1 MNPSPV
7 ESARQ
12 ACENI
17 LRAEQDYNIE
27 RKILPGENAVVA
39 RMLSRGL
46 ELAQAYEEL
55 HGKLSPHPYA
65 LEALLGLVLSTAA
78 HWSPEKISEARDARS
93 GLDSLNRQIAK
104 KAAELGGLLDQ
115 RTHLSNTSGFS
126 SATHYHVVEVINAA
140 AKGRNHRFTTY
151 VQDQLDALR
160 DRFDLSYW
168 PTPSEF
174 VEEMARDA
182 GAAVTEASD
191 PLTAAATAAIR
202 PSRADFFKALLAA
215 IEENGARQHGQ
226 LPSGFKVSDGALAAL
241 ATCAL
246 DLGPD
251 DLVHGPYVKRL
262 RQRERDG
269 TK

>member
-1 MNPSPV
+1 MSLSQAK
-7 ESARQ
+7 SARQ

-17 LRAEQDYNIE
+17 LRAGQAYNIE
-27 RKILPGENAVVA
+27 RKILPGENAVAA
-39 RMLSRGL
+39 RMLSRSL

-65 LEALLGLVLSTAA
+65 LRAFLGVVLSTAA
-78 HWSPEKISEARDARS
+78 HWSPEKIAKARVARS
-93 GLDSLNRQIAK
+93 EINSLNLQIAE

-126 SATHYHVVEVINAA
+126 SATHYHVVEIIDAA
-140 AKGRNHRFTTY
+140 ANLRNHLFATY
-151 VQDQLDALR
+151 VQEHLDALR
-160 DRFDLSYW
+160 GRFDLKYW
-168 PTPSEF
+168 PTPSQF
-174 VEEMARDA
+174 VQEVARDA

-215 IEENGARQHGQ
+215 IEENGAHQHGQ
-226 LPSGFKVSDGALAAL
+226 LPSGFKISDGALAAL

-246 DLGPD
+246 DLGPA
-251 DLVHGPYVKRL
+251 DLVVGPYVKRL

-269 TK
+269 AK